1 MISEGENQ
9 ELMQVGPGSLM
20 GELMRRYWMPIA
32 AAAEMED
39 TPIKQMRLMGEDL
52 VLYRDKEGNHGLLD
66 LHCAHR
72 RADLSYGIQDENG
85 LRCNYHGW
93 LYDHTGACLE
103 QPFEEVAYPDAKFKE
118 RIKIKAYPIEEKA
131 GMLWAYMGPGE
142 PPLVPDYDRFYDKGY
157 KQVVYT
163 TIPCNWF
170 QCQENSIDPV
180 HVEWLHGRWSRV
192 LGVGRRGPEPQAHAK
207 VGFDE
212 FEHGIIYRRVFEGG
226 TEEEE
231 QWTVGRVCLWPNA
244 LYVGHFEWRVPIDD
258 ENTLSVAW
266 FNVPVPGDAPFEQE
280 RIPYWTSPLTDEET
294 GRWIDTH
301 VMNQDFIAWVGQGAL
316 ADRTQEHSGRQRLG
330 HHHDAPPDA
339 GRGASGGRRRRAEV
353 RLPRP
358 GERQDALPAP
368 PGSRTRGAG
377 PAARVPQPGPQQ
389 GAAQRPPRP
398 PTPVDP
404 GRDGQDLG
412 GARRV
417 GRKLHRNGDRV
428 VMSEAAG
435 CPLGR
440 VGDRLPHVLGAPLW

>member
-316 ADRTQEHSGRQRLG
+316 ADRTQEHLGGSDSGIIMM
-330 HHHDAPPDA
+330 
-339 GRGASGGRRRRAEV
+339 RRRMLEEARVVADGGEPKCV
-353 RLPRP
+353 YRDPENDKMLYLPRQGRAREEQGLP
-358 GERQDALPAP
+358 PAFRSPDPNKAPRNVHLARQPQSILDEMDNIWEERG
-368 PGSRTRGAG
+368 GSTVSSIGTAI
-377 PAARVPQPGPQQ
+377 
-389 GAAQRPPRP
+389 
-398 PTPVDP
+398 
-404 GRDGQDLG
+404 
-412 GARRV
+412 
-417 GRKLHRNGDRV
+417 
-428 VMSEAAG
+428 E
-435 CPLGR
+435 
-440 VGDRLPHVLGAPLW
+440 